1 MADSFDDDGFS
12 LKPKNLN
19 DDHWFYEGKKG
30 LTLAYRAQ
38 GTLQAIV
45 GIVEIPW
52 SKLKPAVK
60 RYQNFERRA
69 ARRRAAKK

>member
-19 DDHWFYEGKKG
+19 DDHWFYENKKG
-30 LTLAYRAQ
+30 LTVAYRAH
-38 GTLQAIV
+38 GTMQSIV

-52 SKLKPAVK
+52 SKLKPAIERHQK
-60 RYQNFERRA
+60 YERRRT
-69 ARRRAAKK
+69 RRRASK